1 LFEFLNWF
9 LKKSKYGK
17 FNLLLSHY
25 KIYRVSNNIFINFYY
40 YNVVL
45 EEKRYDLEVIYLLNL
60 INQEQKSQ
68 IGFSSSSKELL
79 NIENY
84 YISTVNNSQLNDI
97 KSELLLNYDSL
108 ENFEENIKRIKIKN
122 LYKHILKVLF
132 SNLF

>member
-1 LFEFLNWF
+1 

-25 KIYRVSNNIFINFYY
+25 KIYRVANNIFINFYY

-60 INQEQKSQ
+60 INQEHKPVLKSVDNL
-68 IGFSSSSKELL
+68 KEST
-79 NIENY
+79 NFENY
-84 YISTVNNSQLNDI
+84 YVSSNNASLVNDFKSDI
-97 KSELLLNYDSL
+97 LLNTEDS
-108 ENFEENIKRIKIKN
+108 ENFEENVKRIKSKN
-122 LYKHILKVLF
+122 LYKYLLKVLF